1 MRQLSSLWSLHEMI
15 VLPLIATWDDC
26 PPSDHYM
33 RWLSSLWSCRMSINI
48 DMIIFD
54 LRLVLRHF
62 LIPLI
67 MKLVSICLLC
77 ITQIIILCP
86 PSDRYMRRLSSLWSL
101 HEMIVLPLI
110 ATWDDCPEGGQSSH
124 VAIRGRTI
132 VSCSDQREDNR
143 LM

>member
-1 MRQLSSLWSLHEMI
+1 
-15 VLPLIATWDDC
+15 
-26 PPSDHYM
+26 
-33 RWLSSLWSCRMSINI
+33 MSINI

-54 LRLVLRHF
+54 PRLVLRHF

-77 ITQIIILCP
+77 ITQIIILCTLWTVISC
-86 PSDRYMRRLSSLWSL
+86 SDQREDSHLMQRS
-101 HEMIVLPLI
+101 
-110 ATWDDCPEGGQSSH
+110 EGGQSSH

-143 LM
+143 LMQQLEGGQLSNVETRGRKIVSCSDQREVEYNNWIIQVLSLAIKIKS